1 MREGIL
7 KAVFGAA
14 AAVAFTV
21 TVAPAPNA
29 VAITSIEAIEQT
41 IAEQTNAYR
50 QREGLKPL
58 LRDEHLQKAAN
69 AYAHF
74 MARTGQYGHKVDG
87 QTPALRV
94 SQVGYDHCIV
104 RENIAFVEFPG
115 NATAKEIAVRLL
127 SGWIRSTG
135 HRKNLKA
142 RYVTGLG
149 IGVARSNAKGLPRGV
164 RRYYAVQVFAKPI
177 ADAFRFA
184 VRNTRG
190 QPVDY
195 TVDGKS
201 FTLPPNTLHKHLQC
215 SPPLIK
221 TTVLG
226 KQRTYKPKSG
236 ETIDL

>member
-14 AAVAFTV
+14 AAVALTV
-21 TVAPAPNA
+21 TVAQAPNA
-29 VAITSIEAIEQT
+29 VANTSIEAIEHT

-50 QREGLKPL
+50 QREGLRPL
-58 LRDEHLQKAAN
+58 LRDERLQEAAS

-87 QTPALRV
+87 KTPAQRV
-94 SQVGYDHCIV
+94 GQAGYDHCIV

-115 NATAKEIAVRLL
+115 NPTAKEIAARLL
-127 SGWIRSTG
+127 SGWISSAG

-142 RYVTGLG
+142 RFVTGLG
-149 IGVARSNAKGLPRGV
+149 IGVARSNVQGLPRGAW
-164 RRYYAVQVFAKPI
+164 RYYAVQVFAKPI

-190 QPVDY
+190 QPVEY
-195 TVDGKS
+195 TVDSKS
-201 FTLPPNTLHKHLQC
+201 FTLPPNTTHKHLQC

-221 TTVLG
+221 TKVLDE
-226 KQRTYKPKSG
+226 QRTYKPKSG
-236 ETIDL
+236 QTIDL

>member
-7 KAVFGAA
+7 NAVFGAA

-21 TVAPAPNA
+21 TVAPTPNA

-50 QREGLKPL
+50 QREGLEPL

-74 MARTGQYGHKVDG
+74 MARTGEYGHKVDG
-87 QTPALRV
+87 QTPAQRV
-94 SQVGYDHCIV
+94 GQAGYDHCIV

-115 NATAKEIAVRLL
+115 NPTAKEIADRLL
-127 SGWIRSTG
+127 SGWISSAG

-149 IGVARSNAKGLPRGV
+149 IGVASSDAKGLPRGV
-164 RRYYAVQVFAKPI
+164 WRYYAVQVFAKPI

-201 FTLPPNTLHKHLQC
+201 FTLPPSTTHKHLQC

-226 KQRTYKPKSG
+226 EQRTYKPKSG
-236 ETIDL
+236 EMIDL